1 MLIKWKIR
9 VCFRPIWIKK
19 ANIFLYFLYGVD
31 FRPNICYILSMT
43 INQLINH
50 PILGTLSPEHLKAYL
65 LLRKKAERGIVSNFT
80 IRGLVREWLADK
92 DTVKMP
98 TGKNTVK
105 AILRDLEEL
114 KVVSYNQETEQLTI
128 LILE

>member
-1 MLIKWKIR
+1 
-9 VCFRPIWIKK
+9 
-19 ANIFLYFLYGVD
+19 
-31 FRPNICYILSMT
+31 MT

-50 PILGTLSPEHLKAYL
+50 PILGSLSPEHLKAYL
-65 LLRKKAERGIVSNFT
+65 LLRKKAERGVVSSFT
-80 IRGLVREWLADK
+80 IRGLVREWSEDK

-114 KVVSYNQETEQLTI
+114 QVVSYNQETEQLTI